1 MIRKMLRLAVWG
13 TASRK
18 REIIETLHDFG
29 VLHLDLQ
36 STASQ
41 HSITK
46 TDSLRM
52 LRGKL
57 LGMLEILNWDDWS
70 SLSEESI
77 RKTKER
83 LSLPLDQLTEEIDK
97 SLDEFRER
105 LAGYAKRKETL
116 QDLYGRI
123 KNSREM
129 LRSFRSF
136 IEDAAHAD
144 RNISLWWID
153 RTEASKVMTLLDD
166 SLKSEKGDDGCAFSH
181 ITHAFGD
188 NQLLLCVCVPHAL
201 RPLAERAL
209 RGNGGIRWRAPVECD
224 EKETVDVLHCID
236 AMFLSTPGEIKKI
249 NEDLHSTALEWG
261 PKLASMFILIDEE
274 LEETVVAQRSNS
286 AEEYFLLE
294 GWIPADDFADASAL
308 LKERF
313 GASIF
318 LHWRY
323 PTSDE
328 WQDVPTALSNSSHT
342 RPYQLFISLLRP
354 PTYNTF
360 DPTSFI
366 ALFFPFFAGCMVG
379 DIGYALL
386 IFVISVFLR
395 SEGSTPVKKDV
406 GKILFGVAAWS
417 LLWGIAYGEFF
428 GDIGHRLFHMEP
440 LWVERSHAVLPVM
453 AFSVSLGAA
462 HVLIGLLIGFVRG
475 LREKNTHLRNE
486 KGGNILILLAIF
498 ALLAGLK
505 TPFPTVFFPSGIVL
519 LLLGLIFLVAGG
531 GIGGL
536 IEGLGSIGNILSY
549 VRIAAIG
556 LSSAILAMVA
566 SKFVDILG
574 ISVLGI
580 FIAFLIHVLNFILA
594 IAGSGLHSA
603 RLHYVE
609 FMGKFYD
616 GNGKYYAPFAR
627 RRNIL
632 WKKQ

>member
-1 MIRKMLRLAVWG
+1 MLRLAVWG

-18 REIIETLHDFG
+18 REIIETLHDSG

-36 STASQ
+36 TSAPQ
-41 HSITK
+41 HSITE

-57 LGMLEILNWDDWS
+57 LGMLEILSWDNWG
-70 SLSEESI
+70 SLSEDMI

-83 LSLPLDQLTEEIDK
+83 LSLPLDQLTDEIDK
-97 SLDEFRER
+97 SLDQFRER
-105 LAGYAKRKETL
+105 LAGCAKRKESL

-123 KNSREM
+123 RNSREM
-129 LRSFRSF
+129 IRSFRSF
-136 IEDAAHAD
+136 IADAARAD
-144 RNISLWWID
+144 TSISLWWID
-153 RTEASKVMTLLDD
+153 RSEASKVMTSLAD
-166 SLKSEKGDDGCAFSH
+166 SLKSEKGNDSGYSHMTHSFDD
-181 ITHAFGD
+181 D
-188 NQLLLCVCVPHAL
+188 QLLLCVCVPRAL
-201 RPLAERAL
+201 DALTERTL

-224 EKETVDVLHCID
+224 DNAIVDVLQCMD
-236 AMFLSTPGEIKKI
+236 AQFRSIPDEIKKI
-249 NEDLHSTALEWG
+249 NEDLAGTAVEWG

-274 LEETVVAQRSNS
+274 LEENVVAQQSNP
-286 AEEYFLLE
+286 AEEYFQLE
-294 GWIPADDFADASAL
+294 GWIPADAFPEVSSL
-308 LKERF
+308 LRERF

-354 PTYNTF
+354 PSYNTF

-379 DIGYALL
+379 DVGYALL
-386 IFVISVFLR
+386 IFAISMYLQR
-395 SEGSTPVKKDV
+395 KGATPVKNDV
-406 GKILFGVAAWS
+406 GKILSGVAAWS

-428 GDIGHRLFHMEP
+428 GDIGHRLFHIEP

-462 HVLIGLLIGFVRG
+462 HVLIGLFIGFVRG
-475 LREKNTHLRNE
+475 VREKNAHLRNE
-486 KGGNILILLAIF
+486 KAGNIMILLAVF
-498 ALLAGLK
+498 ALLASLK
-505 TPFPTVFFPSGIVL
+505 TPFSTVLLPSGGIL
-519 LLLGLIFLVAGG
+519 LFLGLVFLIVGG

-574 ISVLGI
+574 LSVLGI
-580 FIAFLIHVLNFILA
+580 LIAFFIHLLNFVLA
-594 IAGSGLHSA
+594 ITGSGLHSA

-627 RRNIL
+627 RRRTL

>member
-1 MIRKMLRLAVWG
+1 MLRLAVWG

-18 REIIETLHDFG
+18 REIIETLHDSG

-36 STASQ
+36 TSAPQ
-41 HSITK
+41 HSITE

-57 LGMLEILNWDDWS
+57 LGMLEILSWDNWG
-70 SLSEESI
+70 SLSENMI

-83 LSLPLDQLTEEIDK
+83 LSLPLDQLTDEIDK
-97 SLDEFRER
+97 SLDQFRER
-105 LAGYAKRKETL
+105 LAGCAKRKESL

-123 KNSREM
+123 RNSREM
-129 LRSFRSF
+129 IRSFRSF
-136 IEDAAHAD
+136 IADAARAD
-144 RNISLWWID
+144 TSISLWWID
-153 RTEASKVMTLLDD
+153 RSEASKVMTSLAD
-166 SLKSEKGDDGCAFSH
+166 SLKSEKGNDSGYSHMTHSFDD
-181 ITHAFGD
+181 D
-188 NQLLLCVCVPHAL
+188 QLLLCVCVPRAL
-201 RPLAERAL
+201 DALTERTL

-224 EKETVDVLHCID
+224 DNAIVDVLQCMD
-236 AMFLSTPGEIKKI
+236 AQFRSIPDEIKKI
-249 NEDLHSTALEWG
+249 NEDLAGTAVEWG

-274 LEETVVAQRSNS
+274 LEENVVAQQSNP
-286 AEEYFLLE
+286 AEEYFQLE
-294 GWIPADDFADASAL
+294 GWIPADAFPEVSSL
-308 LKERF
+308 LRERF

-354 PTYNTF
+354 PSYNTF

-379 DIGYALL
+379 DVGYALL
-386 IFVISVFLR
+386 IFAISMYLQR
-395 SEGSTPVKKDV
+395 KGATPVKNDV
-406 GKILFGVAAWS
+406 GKILSGVAAWS

-428 GDIGHRLFHMEP
+428 GDIGHRLFHIEP

-453 AFSVSLGAA
+453 AFSVSLGTA
-462 HVLIGLLIGFVRG
+462 HVLIGLFIGFVRG
-475 LREKNTHLRNE
+475 VREKNAHLRNE
-486 KGGNILILLAIF
+486 KAGNIMILLAVF
-498 ALLAGLK
+498 ALLASLK
-505 TPFPTVFFPSGIVL
+505 TPFSTVLLPSGGIL
-519 LLLGLIFLVAGG
+519 LFLGLVFLIVGG

-574 ISVLGI
+574 LSVLGI
-580 FIAFLIHVLNFILA
+580 LIAFFIHLLNFVLA
-594 IAGSGLHSA
+594 ITGSGLHSA

-627 RRNIL
+627 RRRTL

>member
-36 STASQ
+36 SAVPQ
-41 HSITK
+41 HSVTE

-57 LGMLEILNWDDWS
+57 LGMLEILHWDDWGA
-70 SLSEESI
+70 LSEESI

-97 SLDEFRER
+97 SLDQFRER

-136 IEDAAHAD
+136 IKDPAQAD

-153 RTEASKVMTLLDD
+153 KTEASKVMTSLED
-166 SLKSEKGDDGCAFSH
+166 SLKSEREGSCSYSH
-181 ITHAFGD
+181 VTHAFGD

-201 RPLAERAL
+201 QPLAERTL

-224 EKETVDVLHCID
+224 EKDTIDILHCID
-236 AMFLSTPGEIKKI
+236 TMFLSIPDEIKKI
-249 NEDLHSTALEWG
+249 NEDLAGTALEWG

-274 LEETVVAQRSNS
+274 LEENVVAQRSNPT
-286 AEEYFLLE
+286 EEYFLLE
-294 GWIPADDFADASAL
+294 GWIPADVFADASAF

-328 WQDVPTALSNSSHT
+328 WQDVPTALSNPSGT

-366 ALFFPFFAGCMVG
+366 AFFFPFFAGCMVG

-386 IFVISVFLR
+386 IFVISSFLWVK
-395 SEGSTPVKKDV
+395 GSTPVKKDV

-417 LLWGIAYGEFF
+417 FLWGIAYGEFF

-462 HVLIGLLIGFVRG
+462 HVLIGLFIGFVRG
-475 LREKNTHLRNE
+475 LREKNNHLRNE

-505 TPFPTVFFPSGIVL
+505 TPFSPLLFPSGIVL

>member
-1 MIRKMLRLAVWG
+1 MIRSMLRLAVWG

-18 REIIETLHDFG
+18 REIIETLHDSG

-36 STASQ
+36 TSAPQ
-41 HSITK
+41 HSITE

-57 LGMLEILNWDDWS
+57 LGMLEILSWDNWG
-70 SLSEESI
+70 SLSEDMI

-83 LSLPLDQLTEEIDK
+83 LSLPLDQLTDEIDK
-97 SLDEFRER
+97 SLDQFRER
-105 LAGYAKRKETL
+105 LAGCAKRKESL

-123 KNSREM
+123 RNSREM
-129 LRSFRSF
+129 IRSFRSF
-136 IEDAAHAD
+136 IADAARAD
-144 RNISLWWID
+144 TSISLWWID
-153 RTEASKVMTLLDD
+153 RSEASKVMTSLAD
-166 SLKSEKGDDGCAFSH
+166 SLKSEKVNDSGYSHMTHSFDD
-181 ITHAFGD
+181 D
-188 NQLLLCVCVPHAL
+188 QLLLCVCVPRAL
-201 RPLAERAL
+201 DALTERTL

-224 EKETVDVLHCID
+224 DNAIVDVLQCMD
-236 AMFLSTPGEIKKI
+236 AQFRSIPDEIKKI
-249 NEDLHSTALEWG
+249 NEDLAGTAVEWG

-274 LEETVVAQRSNS
+274 LEENVVAQQSNP
-286 AEEYFLLE
+286 AEEYFQLE
-294 GWIPADDFADASAL
+294 GWIPADAFPEVSSL
-308 LKERF
+308 LRERF

-354 PTYNTF
+354 PSYNTF

-379 DIGYALL
+379 DVGYALL
-386 IFVISVFLR
+386 IFAISMYLQR
-395 SEGSTPVKKDV
+395 KGATPVKNDV
-406 GKILFGVAAWS
+406 GKILSGVAAWS

-428 GDIGHRLFHMEP
+428 GDIGHRLFHIEP

-462 HVLIGLLIGFVRG
+462 HVLIGLFIGFVRG
-475 LREKNTHLRNE
+475 VREKNAHLRNE
-486 KGGNILILLAIF
+486 KAGNIMILLAVF
-498 ALLAGLK
+498 ALLASLK
-505 TPFPTVFFPSGIVL
+505 TPFSTVLLPSGGIL
-519 LLLGLIFLVAGG
+519 LFLGLVFLIVGG

-574 ISVLGI
+574 LSVLGI
-580 FIAFLIHVLNFILA
+580 LIAFFIHLLNFVLA
-594 IAGSGLHSA
+594 ITGSGLHSA

-627 RRNIL
+627 RRRTL